1 MADTSAQSAALRR
14 NGTLQSCEPCRKS
27 KLRCDHGRP
36 VCGRCKSK
44 NMIKACFYHPA
55 PMTKRTV
62 SSRASPIPATG
73 RLISQ
78 SSSTA
83 SSPGSAIDG
92 ARLRAT
98 VESPSTLPGYL
109 GSTSF
114 SAVLA
119 EHPSGLLFEL
129 PASNVASGSPR
140 FVDPIRVQSGVD
152 ILKLLS
158 ELPICDSLIR
168 KFYTRS
174 LCVVIPVAMI
184 EAIVQSVRGI
194 LGSLDFTGAMD
205 GQIQDLTHQ
214 IFQNTSRSLTVN
226 SAMNVEDYC
235 ALFTGRN
242 LRWEA
247 IGIIFA
253 TSGIA
258 LMSTPDTDPDVV
270 QVAPDGQARD
280 RLRTQIVD
288 ASTAC
293 LGFCDQAASASELLG
308 LCQYN
313 DVMLRTQQFGD
324 SSYQAWRRL
333 GDLSA
338 TVYAAGVHQDGQNDD
353 RPFFLRQWRRIFFAS
368 AFYADKCIA
377 TFVGRPPLLNYRY
390 CTLTPPLDLNEDI
403 LIAGGDNLTRAISE
417 LDINGWG
424 SRSNIY
430 RAGVIRLRF
439 LLAAFRE
446 EALEI
451 ALGTYDHW
459 DLAQK
464 SNQIIEKARATW
476 EAAPTHLR
484 FDVQGNDSDP
494 EAFSA
499 SFTVLNMYLDYLYS
513 IFLLQRALVKRTN
526 TGQEAL
532 LETSRR
538 VLSLIITVTA
548 DRDPVM
554 DMSRHYSWI
563 VLYYGLPSASV
574 LTLELLHQTQ
584 DGGPSTIVLPR
595 AELIRNLSVFVSC
608 LSWISRPSHGN
619 YQTCKEVE
627 KKLSHILD
635 QILDPQPI
643 QQDIFNDATSGLYN
657 FLDWYN
663 PGNWDFNSE
672 YLPSTDGFVL

>member
-1 MADTSAQSAALRR
+1 
-14 NGTLQSCEPCRKS
+14 
-27 KLRCDHGRP
+27 
-36 VCGRCKSK
+36 
-44 NMIKACFYHPA
+44 
-55 PMTKRTV
+55 MTKRTV

-78 SSSTA
+78 SSSNA
-83 SSPGSAIDG
+83 SSPGSGIDG
-92 ARLRAT
+92 TRLRAT
-98 VESPSTLPGYL
+98 VESPATLPGYL

-119 EHPSGLLFEL
+119 EHPSELSFEL
-129 PASNVASGSPR
+129 PANNVAFGPSTR
-140 FVDPIRVQSGVD
+140 VVDPIRLQSGID

-158 ELPICDSLIR
+158 EFSICDSLIR
-168 KFYTRS
+168 KFYSRT
-174 LCVVIPVAMI
+174 LCVVIPAVMI
-184 EAIVQSVRGI
+184 EAIMQSVRGI
-194 LGSLDFTGAMD
+194 LGGLGFTGAMD
-205 GQIQDLTHQ
+205 SQIQDLAHQ
-214 IFQNTSRSLTVN
+214 IFQNTSRPVAVNATMTV
-226 SAMNVEDYC
+226 SDYC

-247 IGIIFA
+247 VGIMFA

-258 LMSTPDTDPDVV
+258 LMSTPDTDPDIV
-270 QVAPDGQARD
+270 QVAADSQAKD
-280 RLRTQIVD
+280 RLRAQIVD
-288 ASTAC
+288 ASSTC
-293 LGFCDQAASASELLG
+293 LSFCDQAASVSELLG
-308 LCQYN
+308 FCQYN

-338 TVYAAGVHQDGQNDD
+338 TVYAAGVHQDSGQTDD
-353 RPFFLRQWRRIFFAS
+353 SPFFLRQWRRTFFAS

-377 TFVGRPPLLNYRY
+377 TFVGRPPLINYRY
-390 CTLTPPLDLNEDI
+390 CTLTPPLDINEDV

-417 LDINGWG
+417 LDTNGWG
-424 SRSNIY
+424 SQRNSY
-430 RAGVIRLRF
+430 RAAVIRLRF
-439 LLAAFRE
+439 ILATFRE

-459 DLAQK
+459 DLVQK

-476 EAAPTHLR
+476 EAAPAYLR
-484 FDVQGNDSDP
+484 FDVQANDSDA
-494 EAFSA
+494 EACLA
-499 SFTVLNMYLDYLYS
+499 SFSILNMYLDYLYS
-513 IFLLQRALVKRTN
+513 IFLLQRALVKRTK

-538 VLSLIITVTA
+538 VLSIIITVTA
-548 DRDPVM
+548 DRDPM
-554 DMSRHYSWI
+554 LDMSRHYSWVI
-563 VLYYGLPSASV
+563 LYYGLPSASV

-584 DGGPSTIVLPR
+584 DAASSSIKLPR

-608 LSWISRPSHGN
+608 LSWVSRPSHGN

-672 YLPSTDGFVL
+672 YLPSADGFVL